1 MLKDKNKMSKTYR
14 IEEFDTTGWTQY
26 EQCVK
31 MTKRDAQTKLEEI
44 MNLGVNPNRL
54 RVVRDD
60 E

>member
-1 MLKDKNKMSKTYR
+1 MAKTYR

-31 MTKRDAQTKLEEI
+31 MTKEDAQFKLEEI

-60 E
+60 ET